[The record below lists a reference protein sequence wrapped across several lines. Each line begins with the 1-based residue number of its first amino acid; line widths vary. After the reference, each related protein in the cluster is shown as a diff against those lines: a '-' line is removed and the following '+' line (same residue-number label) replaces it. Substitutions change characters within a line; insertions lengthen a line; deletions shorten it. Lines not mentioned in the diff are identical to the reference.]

1 MSYDHELQALQELI
15 QQSVTTLLSD
25 PVNAVKQTL
34 LERGIRRLCVFFG
47 RQKGM
52 THFLLAF
59 KLFSNRKNIYYD
71 MKLVLEYVIVT
82 IFFFQEMMFC
92 FLI

>member
-52 THFLLAF
+52 ALFMLAL
-59 KLFSNRKNIYYD
+59 KLFLK
-71 MKLVLEYVIVT
+71 
-82 IFFFQEMMFC
+82 
-92 FLI
+92 

>member
-1 MSYDHELQALQELI
+1 MLILKVSYDHELQALQELI

-47 RQKGM
+47 RQKG
-52 THFLLAF
+52 
-59 KLFSNRKNIYYD
+59 
-71 MKLVLEYVIVT
+71 T
-82 IFFFQEMMFC
+82 I
-92 FLI
+92 L